1 MVAHK
6 YGHYLAFG
14 HPARTVTMPY
24 AILPHGRQ
32 TQILGKFSTQILVK
46 LIDNTEN
53 FYKSV

>member
-1 MVAHK
+1 
-6 YGHYLAFG
+6 
-14 HPARTVTMPY
+14 MPY